1 MKKVIVLLIALIISV
16 FAVTPA
22 LAASKKLTIQDATF
36 TISDEYNAYTKE
48 NVSPQNVIN
57 GFLFA
62 AISKDEKHQI
72 QLRCTTT
79 QFSKET
85 GSFYGVEHNMVVP
98 VATSLFDKNYDIV
111 TFNNMV
117 YIKNI
122 ADGGAIV
129 YVTVYGNKLYT
140 FSYFGNDASK
150 IGEFMSG
157 VSFPAASTSKLKVA
171 IVAMLVIF
179 ILAAIAFLYL
189 LIRSFIN
196 DYNRYKMETSENVV
210 SQYIKIKRRK
220 Y

>member
-1 MKKVIVLLIALIISV
+1 MKKALVLLISIIIFV
-16 FAVTPA
+16 FTVTPA
-22 LAASKKLTIQDATF
+22 FAASKPQKILDATF
-36 TISDEYNAYTKE
+36 TVSDEFKTYTKE

-57 GFLFA
+57 GFEFA

-85 GSFYGVEHNMVVP
+85 DSFYSVEHSMVIP
-98 VATSLFDKNYDIV
+98 VADKLFNSYDIV

-117 YIKNI
+117 YIKNV
-122 ADGGAIV
+122 ADSGSVV
-129 YVTVYGNKLYT
+129 YMTVYGGKLYT

-150 IGEFMSG
+150 IGEFMG
-157 VSFPAASTSKLKVA
+157 TVSFPAAATSKLKVA
-171 IVAMLVIF
+171 IIAVLVTL

-189 LIRSFIN
+189 LVRSFIN
-196 DYNRYKMETSENVV
+196 DYNRHKMETSENIV

>member
-1 MKKVIVLLIALIISV
+1 MKKALVLLISIIIFV
-16 FAVTPA
+16 FTVTPA
-22 LAASKKLTIQDATF
+22 FAASKEQTILDATF
-36 TISDEYNAYTKE
+36 TISDEFKTYTKE

-57 GFLFA
+57 GFEFA

-85 GSFYGVEHNMVVP
+85 DSFYSVEHSMVIP
-98 VATSLFDKNYDIV
+98 VADKLFNSYDIV

-117 YIKNI
+117 YIKNV
-122 ADGGAIV
+122 ADSGSVV
-129 YVTVYGNKLYT
+129 YMTVYGGKLYT

-150 IGEFMSG
+150 IGEFMG
-157 VSFPAASTSKLKVA
+157 TVSFPAAATSKLKVA
-171 IVAMLVIF
+171 IIAVLVTL

-189 LIRSFIN
+189 LVRSFIN
-196 DYNRYKMETSENVV
+196 DYNRHKMETSENIV